1 MLSHKGTID
10 LETNNFILRPFTSKD
25 IPDMYH
31 NWASDKEVA
40 KYLTWVEHC
49 NIEKTN
55 MIVTFWEKSYKSKEY
70 YNWAIEDK
78 YSKHVIGSINLM
90 NLDNYNENC
99 EIGYCIGQ
107 DFWNQGIMTE
117 VLNQII
123 EFSFVEVGFERI
135 TARRHINNIA
145 SGMLLKK
152 CKFAYEGTLRNVVKD
167 NKGAFVDCKYYSIL
181 KVEYFKEKKK
191 TELIERVEI

>member
-1 MLSHKGTID
+1 MLNHKGTIA
-10 LETNNFILRPFTSKD
+10 LETDNFILRPFTSED
-25 IPDMYH
+25 IPDMYY

-40 KYLTWVEHC
+40 KYLTWSEHC

-55 MIVTFWEKSYKSKEY
+55 TIVTFWENSYKSNEY
-70 YNWAIEDK
+70 YNWAIENK
-78 YSKHVIGSINLM
+78 YNKHVIGSINIA

-99 EIGYCIGQ
+99 EIGYCIGK
-107 DFWNQGIMTE
+107 DFWNKGIMTE

-123 EFSFVEVGFERI
+123 EFAFVEVNFERI

-152 CKFAYEGTLRNVVKD
+152 CSFVYEGTLRNVVKD
-167 NKGAFVDCKYYSIL
+167 NKGVFVDCKYYSIL
-181 KVEYFKEKKK
+181 KLEYLNQNK
-191 TELIERVEI
+191 